1 MQSVH
6 RHIAFTLCGISKIA
20 LLIVFLLC
28 ASVAVRAQNTKGDR
42 PAASNKKQTRES
54 RFKTKSKKGDKAK
67 TKDIA
72 GRRLRTKN
80 YSSAS
85 KANTN
90 YPTPRYAT
98 KSPRNGKEREGKSYR
113 PTYSST
119 PRESERNYSG
129 SRPAKRVAV
138 RSSSA
143 STSKRN
149 VYPQRG
155 TRSVSSQTS
164 RGNIYTGRKHQFV
177 NNPSPRPRDSER
189 ITSGDRPKKRIVSRS
204 ATTSKR
210 NVYPQRATRSVSSQS
225 SRRNVYTG
233 RKYQFVNNPSPKPR
247 DSQGAAARKAARNRV
262 KVRSVTSQVKKQ
274 NSVSKVGGSFKNFR
288 SSTKQA
294 PVSNRSQIAR
304 AKRFGTKP
312 SSTRGKATVTPR
324 SASHSFIRNKSTNP
338 YAGFFRVK
346 RKGEISTDKDLA
358 GRPLRTR
365 NYKSAPQSI
374 KVPERDIYSGRKQ
387 MGDKPYKGQAGGFH
401 KSATRTQPRA
411 WSSDIAGRK
420 IRGRNYVTKDRPSN
434 RAIYAPRLAKE
445 KVGDHP
451 QHNKIKYG
459 GHVSYSSRYL
469 GKVGRPI
476 PVKTPGK
483 KADKLGR
490 YQANLRGQKPYK
502 GGGSVS
508 GRRWNNAGQP
518 ISPRAPGIG
527 ANGIDYAGRQKASK
541 PVKGGGSV
549 SGRVWNNAGQP
560 IPGRTPG
567 IGSRDVGYSGNIKAS
582 KPLKGGGSVSGRVW
596 NNAGQPI
603 PGRTPG
609 IGSRDIGYSGNIK
622 ASKPLKGGGSVSGR
636 VWNNNGQPL
645 PGRSPSSTALK
656 TSGYPGHFKR
666 EELYPVMS
674 NQGEEF
680 TGFQKRKKYQASP
693 YQHARALLKK
703 EQKGAVNA
711 DGLQIRMKQPGW
723 ARNENAHKD
732 ALLKRDPGG
741 NVFKT
746 GGLQV
751 PVQSP
756 GYTQNKNAHNASAM
770 KRKPSKESMLVDN
783 LTIKMKQPGWTRNKN
798 AHEDAL
804 MKKDPGSNVFR
815 TDGLQIRVQSPG
827 YTQNKNA
834 HDASIM
840 KRKPSKGS
848 MVVDNLTIKTKQPG
862 WARNK
867 NAHEDALMKR
877 DLGSNFFR
885 PDGLQIRVPSPGY
898 TQNKNAHD
906 ASIMKRKPGSG
917 VYKTNDI
924 YGRIQAYTY
933 KANPSSSRAALRVRE
948 PGKAFAKA
956 NNYQG
961 NIKMQKFNFLKHPDY
976 HPDSYF
982 VKTNKNNVKEER
994 SLFTNIRLTWAKLFR
1009 KNETQPESVK
1019 EKVRKPRYD
1028 RREVGL
1034 WYD

>member
-1 MQSVH
+1 MQSVT
-6 RHIAFTLCGISKIA
+6 RHIAFTLCGISKIT

-28 ASVAVRAQNTKGDR
+28 ASVAAHGQNTKGDR
-42 PAASNKKQTRES
+42 PAASNKKQTREA
-54 RFKTKSKKGDKAK
+54 RFKAKSRKGEKAK

-113 PTYSST
+113 PTYSSS
-119 PRESERNYSG
+119 PRDGERNYSG

-149 VYPQRG
+149 VYPQR
-155 TRSVSSQTS
+155 
-164 RGNIYTGRKHQFV
+164 
-177 NNPSPRPRDSER
+177 
-189 ITSGDRPKKRIVSRS
+189 
-204 ATTSKR
+204 
-210 NVYPQRATRSVSSQS
+210 ATRSVSSQS
-225 SRRNVYTG
+225 SRRNIYTVK
-233 RKYQFVNNPSPKPR
+233 RNQFVSNPSPRPR
-247 DSQGAAARKAARNRV
+247 DSQGAASRKASKNRV
-262 KVRSVTSQVKKQ
+262 KVRSVTSQVKRQ
-274 NSVSKVGGSFKNFR
+274 NSSSKLGGSYKNFR
-288 SSTKQA
+288 STSIQKPASNKQELARTKRYG
-294 PVSNRSQIAR
+294 S
-304 AKRFGTKP
+304 KP
-312 SSTRGKATVTPR
+312 PTSKGKVTVTPR

-346 RKGEISTDKDLA
+346 RKGEVSTDRDLA
-358 GRPLRTR
+358 GRPLRAR
-365 NYKSAPQSI
+365 NFKSAPQSF
-374 KVPERDIYSGRKQ
+374 KVPERDVYSGRKQ

-411 WSSDIAGRK
+411 WSGDIAGRK
-420 IRGRNYVTKDRPSN
+420 IRGRNYETKHRPSN

-459 GHVSYSSRYL
+459 GHVSYSSRYV
-469 GKVGRPI
+469 GKVGKPI
-476 PVKTPGK
+476 PVRTPGK

-508 GRRWNNAGQP
+508 GRRWNNAGRP
-518 ISPRAPGIG
+518 ISPRTPGIG
-527 ANGIDYAGRQKASK
+527 ANGIDYAGKQKASKPVKGGGSISGRVWNNNGQPIIPRSPGIGSRDIGYAGNIKASK

-560 IPGRTPG
+560 LPGRTPG

-582 KPLKGGGSVSGRVW
+582 KPVKGGGSVSGRLW
-596 NNAGQPI
+596 NNSGQPI
-603 PGRTPG
+603 PGRTP
-609 IGSRDIGYSGNIK
+609 
-622 ASKPLKGGGSVSGR
+622 
-636 VWNNNGQPL
+636 
-645 PGRSPSSTALK
+645 SSTAMK
-656 TSGYPGHFKR
+656 ASGYPGHFKR
-666 EELYPVMS
+666 EELYPNFS

-680 TGFQKRKKYQASP
+680 TGFIKRKKYQASP
-693 YQHARALLKK
+693 YQHASALRKRELR
-703 EQKGAVNA
+703 GAAHV
-711 DGLQIRMKQPGW
+711 DGLHIPMKQPGW
-723 ARNENAHKD
+723 A
-732 ALLKRDPGG
+732 
-741 NVFKT
+741 
-746 GGLQV
+746 
-751 PVQSP
+751 
-756 GYTQNKNAHNASAM
+756 
-770 KRKPSKESMLVDN
+770 
-783 LTIKMKQPGWTRNKN
+783 RNKN

-804 MKKDPGSNVFR
+804 MKKDPGGNVFETGGLQIRVKSPGYTQNKNAHHASAMKRKPSEGALVVNTLTIKMKQPGWARNKNAHEDALMKRDPGSNVFK
-815 TDGLQIRVQSPG
+815 TDGLQIRVQSPS

-840 KRKPSKGS
+840 KRKPSKQS
-848 MVVDNLTIKTKQPG
+848 MLVDNLTIKTKQPG

-924 YGRIQAYTY
+924 YGRVQAYTY
-933 KANPSSSRAALRVRE
+933 KANPSSSRSALRVRE